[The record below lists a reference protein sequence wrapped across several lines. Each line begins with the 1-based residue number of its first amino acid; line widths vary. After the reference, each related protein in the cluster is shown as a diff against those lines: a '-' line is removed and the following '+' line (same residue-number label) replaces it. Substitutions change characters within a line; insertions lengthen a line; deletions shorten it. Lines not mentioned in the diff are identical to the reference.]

1 MSDALKARALRLLS
15 GREHSR
21 AELTRKLANSADG
34 ETVEALLD
42 RLEDLD
48 LLSDARFA
56 QSYIRSRQGRLGSLR
71 LRLELKQKGVAEH
84 LIEAAMLDSAT
95 SDDEARARAVW
106 QKKFGT
112 PPTDARDWAKQARFL
127 QGRGFAADIIH
138 RILKDCDDEPA

>member
-34 ETVEALLD
+34 ETIEALLD
-42 RLEDLD
+42 RLEELD

-71 LRLELKQKGVAEH
+71 LRLELKQKGIAEH
-84 LIEAAMLDSAT
+84 LIEAAMQDSAT

>member
-34 ETVEALLD
+34 ETIKALLD
-42 RLEDLD
+42 RLEELD

-84 LIEAAMLDSAT
+84 LIETAMQDSAT

>member
-21 AELTRKLANSADG
+21 AELTRKLANSGDSDSI
-34 ETVEALLD
+34 EALLD
-42 RLEDLD
+42 RLEELD

-56 QSYIRSRQGRLGSLR
+56 QSYIRSRQARLGSQR
-71 LRLELKQKGVAEH
+71 LRLELKQKGIADH
-84 LIEAAMLDSAT
+84 LIEAAMQDSAT

-112 PPTDARDWAKQARFL
+112 SPTGARDWAKQARFL